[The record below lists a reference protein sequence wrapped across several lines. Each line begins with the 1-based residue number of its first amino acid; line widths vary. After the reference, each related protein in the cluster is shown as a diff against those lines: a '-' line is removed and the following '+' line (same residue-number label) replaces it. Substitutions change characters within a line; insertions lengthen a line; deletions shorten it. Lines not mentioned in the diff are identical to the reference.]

1 MEQRTDEWMA
11 ARAGQFTA
19 SRASA
24 LMARTKTGPSA
35 SRAELITTLAIERLT
50 GECVPAYANSA
61 MQRGTE
67 LEPLALAA
75 YTAERGVWVEEVAYI
90 RADDLPNTGCSP
102 DGLVGF
108 DGLVE
113 AKCPANPSKHVEAL
127 RDGAHAREYRWQLQH
142 QLMVTGRQWVDA
154 LSFDPRFPE
163 GLQVAITRVERDEA
177 AIAELRAAIIEADAE
192 VDALVAELSNM
203 QAAA

>member
-1 MEQRTDEWMA
+1 
-11 ARAGQFTA
+11 
-19 SRASA
+19 
-24 LMARTKTGPSA
+24 MARTKTGPA
-35 SRAELITTLAIERLT
+35 AARGELITTLAIERLT
-50 GECVPAYANSA
+50 GECVPTYSNGA

-75 YTAERGVWVEEVAYI
+75 YIATTGAWVEEVAYI
-90 RADDLPNTGCSP
+90 TADDLPRTGCSP
-102 DGLVGF
+102 DGLVGE

-177 AIAELRAAIIEADAE
+177 AIAELRTAIIEADAE
-192 VDALVAELSNM
+192 VQALVTELRRM
-203 QAAA
+203 KVAA

>member
-1 MEQRTDEWMA
+1 MDQRTDEWMA

-35 SRAELITTLAIERLT
+35 SRGELITTLAIERLT
-50 GECVPAYANSA
+50 GACVPTYSNAA

-75 YTAERGVWVEEVAYI
+75 YVATTGAWVDEIAYVRAE
-90 RADDLPNTGCSP
+90 DLPNTGCSP

-113 AKCPANPSKHVEAL
+113 AKCPANPQKHVEAL

-142 QLMVTGRQWVDA
+142 QLMVTGREWVDA

-163 GLQVAITRVERDEA
+163 GLQVAITRVVRDEA
-177 AIAELRAAIIEADAE
+177 AIAELRAAILEADAE
-192 VDALVAELSNM
+192 VEALVAELSAL